1 MHGGHA
7 SANLSVFEMVLM
19 NYRPTRRKTPRGTN
33 QPVRATVTV
42 SCLLILLCTMA
53 ALPAA
58 DAFASW
64 FVDRRISCMTDLAE
78 NEIIMNNAVLPH
90 SGGPE
95 PGIRIEVSAL
105 EGVAGDVRPDGEY
118 VVKFVLPDHAAVS
131 DVQYVLE
138 LIGDG
143 DGGEAP
149 AKFTTAPSGG
159 GIGCEGRRTHG
170 KAGSGDA
177 AAIFTIGEQAKEGST
192 FGVVGGWATGHES
205 VTLTER
211 VDVTVGGGIAV
222 ATARGQLDRT
232 DDGRTDDG
240 RTYDD
245 ADFLDDDAAEAEFE
259 EEELEEEREELERDI
274 ESAEEDAV
282 EALEE
287 KRIET
292 EGVGSEVINEAEEEI
307 VEVLEEEKKD
317 VNEAIDSLRDE
328 IANRNKEAQRIKAL
342 TMDKMKQAHDH
353 TVAQRREAERKFRE
367 SHKDQKDKLS
377 RMNQRFKKVN
387 DERRDKLDNLIDMK
401 DQLREKVQQLNGFD
415 RGEHDRAR
423 REHIKALP
431 KAELKVDMEEL
442 RRKAKHRVHEV
453 ADRLGVNEMLNDPKV
468 KRLRGQL
475 KANMP
480 SRRDEH
486 GDGVPLPPQGRH
498 FLVIMFGL
506 FLSAAT
512 ARWYLDKRRRAN
524 KGRRNL

>member
-1 MHGGHA
+1 
-7 SANLSVFEMVLM
+7 
-19 NYRPTRRKTPRGTN
+19 
-33 QPVRATVTV
+33 
-42 SCLLILLCTMA
+42 
-53 ALPAA
+53 
-58 DAFASW
+58 
-64 FVDRRISCMTDLAE
+64 MTDLAE

-90 SGGPE
+90 SRSPE
-95 PGIRIEVSAL
+95 PEIRIDVSPL
-105 EGVAGDVRPDGEY
+105 EGAAGSFQPNEEY
-118 VVKFVLPDHAAVS
+118 VVKFFLPGDAAVS

-138 LIGDG
+138 LRGDG
-143 DGGEAP
+143 DDGEAP
-149 AKFTTAPSGG
+149 AEFTTAPSSG

-170 KAGSGDA
+170 KAGNGDT
-177 AAIFTIGEQAKEGST
+177 AAIFTISEHAKKGST

-211 VDVTVGGGIAV
+211 VLVTVGEGIAV
-222 ATARGQLDRT
+222 ATARRQLDQT
-232 DDGRTDDG
+232 G
-240 RTYDD
+240 DD
-245 ADFLDDDAAEAEFE
+245 ADFLDDDLAEAEFE

-287 KRIET
+287 KRIEA
-292 EGVGSEVINEAEEEI
+292 EGRGSEIINEAEEEI

-328 IANRNKEAQRIKAL
+328 ISNKNKQAQLMKASA
-342 TMDKMKQAHDH
+342 MQKMKQAHDH

-367 SHKDQKDKLS
+367 SHKNQQDKLS
-377 RMNQRFKKVN
+377 RMNQRFQKLN

-401 DQLREKVQQLNGFD
+401 DHLKEKVQQLNKYD
-415 RGEHDRAR
+415 KGEHERAR
-423 REHIKALP
+423 REHIGSLP

-475 KANMP
+475 KSNMP
-480 SRRDEH
+480 NRRDEH
-486 GDGVPLPPQGRH
+486 GEGVPLPPKGRH
-498 FLVIMFGL
+498 FLVTMFG
-506 FLSAAT
+506 FFVSAAM